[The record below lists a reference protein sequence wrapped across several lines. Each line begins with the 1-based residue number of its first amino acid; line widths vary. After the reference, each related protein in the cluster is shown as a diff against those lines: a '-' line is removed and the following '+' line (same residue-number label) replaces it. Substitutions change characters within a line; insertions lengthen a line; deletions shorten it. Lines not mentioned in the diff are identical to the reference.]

1 MSTQL
6 TQFLPKSQS
15 ADSKQIDLS
24 VSGMT
29 CSSCVNTLETS
40 LNKIPGVRATI
51 NLAME
56 SAHIIAPADMKE
68 SQLISAVK
76 AAGYDAKLFKGEDE
90 SFARSNK
97 LGVRLFLTF
106 LLTVPVILLAMADSI
121 NTNIKKTIDS
131 NALAMIDNLNTFLA
145 GRNIS
150 FSLNYPTAPAS
161 AWLVILLSTPVVLIL
176 AWPIHRAAIRN
187 ISRPTMDTLVSIGS
201 MTAFVWSIYST
212 ATYSM
217 TNSMISGM
225 ITMQDMSMPELQ
237 SYAEVSASVIFFVM
251 LGRYLEHRAK
261 RKAGSALAE
270 LFKLSS
276 GQVEVLRDGQRLIV
290 DVSEIE
296 VNDIFTIKPGERI
309 ATDGVIT
316 SGASTINN
324 SFLTGESIP
333 IDVTVADFVFA
344 GSINNNGSLIVK
356 ATRIGADTELARI
369 TRMVLAAQSEK
380 APVQRLADRISS
392 IFVPAVIL
400 LSIATFIGWFVS
412 GAELSKSIATAI
424 AVLIIAC
431 PCALGLATPIALMV
445 AAGKGAKLGFIIRSP
460 RAIEKAQ
467 SISDVVFDKTGTITT
482 GLMKLHQMVVIESPL
497 DKSTSGKSNSAIST
511 PEILNFVLSIEALD
525 SHPVATAIATELR
538 RQGFVPSEIT
548 EFEHRTGQGVA
559 GRTNNGKALLI
570 GSPDAIARSTTDFH
584 PQIKAAVDSGTA
596 NGNSIAVVAIDG
608 IAYGVFEVGDSLKPD
623 ANQAIEILHRQNI
636 NTWLVTGDAAT
647 AAIAMGG
654 TAGIPVDHIF
664 ASASPE
670 EKLEFIKSLKVGKKI
685 DGTLTQQG
693 LSTHKGLNA
702 HKVLMIGDGIN
713 DAAAI
718 AEADLSMAMG
728 TGTDTAIAAA
738 DITLIRP
745 SLTTAIDALRVS
757 KRTVRII
764 KSNLAWAFGYNLIC
778 IPIAASGNLSPM
790 YAGGAMSLS
799 SLFVVM
805 NSLRIA
811 R

>member
-15 ADSKQIDLS
+15 TDTKQIDLS
-24 VSGMT
+24 VTGMT
-29 CSSCVNTLETS
+29 CSSCVNSLETS
-40 LNKIPGVRATI
+40 LNKIPGVRASI

-56 SAHIIAPADMKE
+56 SAHIIAPIGMKE
-68 SQLISAVK
+68 SQLIEAVK
-76 AAGYDAKLFKGEDE
+76 SAGYGAKLFKGEDE
-90 SFARSNK
+90 SFSKSNK
-97 LGVRLFLTF
+97 LGIRVLLTF
-106 LLTVPVILLAMADSI
+106 LLTIPVILLAMADSI
-121 NTNIKKTIDS
+121 NANLKTSIDN
-131 NALAMIDNLNTFLA
+131 NALVWIDNLNTFLS
-145 GRNIS
+145 GRNLSIS
-150 FSLNYPTAPAS
+150 IDYPTAPAS
-161 AWLVILLSTPVVLIL
+161 AWLVILLSAPVVLIL
-176 AWPIHRAAIRN
+176 AWPIHRAAIKN
-187 ISRPTMDTLVSIGS
+187 IARPTMDTLVSIGS
-201 MTAFVWSIYST
+201 LTALIWSIYST
-212 ATYSM
+212 ATYA
-217 TNSMISGM
+217 T
-225 ITMQDMSMPELQ
+225 DKELM

-276 GQVEVLRDGQRLIV
+276 GKVEVQRNGQSLTI
-290 DVSEIE
+290 DISEIE
-296 VNDIFTIKPGERI
+296 VDDIFIVKPGERI

-316 SGASTINN
+316 SGISTINN

-333 IDVTVADFVFA
+333 VDVTVADFVYA
-344 GSINNNGSLIVK
+344 GSINNNGSLVVK

-369 TRMVLAAQSEK
+369 TRMVLSAQSEK

-392 IFVPAVIL
+392 IFVPTVLL
-400 LSIATFIGWFVS
+400 LSIATFTGWYLS

-445 AAGKGAKLGFIIRSP
+445 AAGKGARLGFIIRSP
-460 RAIEKAQ
+460 RAIEKAKDLT
-467 SISDVVFDKTGTITT
+467 DVVFDKTGTITT
-482 GLMKLHQMVVIESPL
+482 GSMKLHEMIIIESPL
-497 DKSTSGKSNSAIST
+497 GKDSSAIST
-511 PEILNFVLSIEALD
+511 PTLLNSVLSIEALD
-525 SHPVATAIATELR
+525 SHPVAVAIASELR
-538 RQGFVPSEIT
+538 RQGFQPSEIT

-559 GRTNNGKALLI
+559 GRTNDGKALLV
-570 GSPDAIARSTTDFH
+570 GSPVSIARSTTDFH
-584 PQIKAAVDSGTA
+584 PQIKAAIESGVA
-596 NGNSIAVVAIDG
+596 RGNSIAVVAIDG

-623 ANQAIEILHRQNI
+623 AAKAIEVLHKQNI
-636 NTWLVTGDAAT
+636 NTWLVTGDSAT
-647 AAIAMGG
+647 AAIAMGAA
-654 TAGIPVDHIF
+654 AGIPVDHIF
-664 ASASPE
+664 ASATPE
-670 EKLEFIKSLKVGKKI
+670 EKIEFVKSLKATGHSSNKS
-685 DGTLTQQG
+685 TQ
-693 LSTHKGLNA
+693 
-702 HKVLMIGDGIN
+702 KVLMIGDGIN

-745 SLTTAIDALRVS
+745 SLTTATDALRVA

>member
-15 ADSKQIDLS
+15 ADTKQIDLS
-24 VSGMT
+24 VTGMT
-29 CSSCVNTLETS
+29 CSSCVNSLETS
-40 LNKIPGVRATI
+40 LNKIPGVRASI

-56 SAHIIAPADMKE
+56 SAHIIAPIGMKE
-68 SQLISAVK
+68 SQLIEAVK
-76 AAGYDAKLFKGEDE
+76 SAGYGAKLFKGEDE
-90 SFARSNK
+90 SFSKSNK
-97 LGVRLFLTF
+97 LGIRVLLTF
-106 LLTVPVILLAMADSI
+106 LLTIPVILLAMADSI
-121 NTNIKKTIDS
+121 NANLKTSIDS
-131 NALAMIDNLNTFLA
+131 NALVWIDNLNTFLS
-145 GRNIS
+145 GRNLSIS
-150 FSLNYPTAPAS
+150 IDYPTAPAS
-161 AWLVILLSTPVVLIL
+161 AWLVILLSAPVVLIL
-176 AWPIHRAAIRN
+176 AWPIHRAAIKN
-187 ISRPTMDTLVSIGS
+187 IARPTMDTLVSIGS
-201 MTAFVWSIYST
+201 LTALIWSIYST
-212 ATYSM
+212 ATYATDKKLM
-217 TNSMISGM
+217 
-225 ITMQDMSMPELQ
+225 

-276 GQVEVLRDGQRLIV
+276 GKVEVQRNGQNLTI
-290 DVSEIE
+290 DISEIE
-296 VNDIFTIKPGERI
+296 VDDIFIVKPGERI

-316 SGASTINN
+316 SGISTINN

-333 IDVTVADFVFA
+333 VDVTVADFVYA
-344 GSINNNGSLIVK
+344 GSINNNGSLVVK

-369 TRMVLAAQSEK
+369 TRMVLSAQSEK

-392 IFVPAVIL
+392 IFVPTVLL
-400 LSIATFIGWFVS
+400 LSIATFTGWYLS

-445 AAGKGAKLGFIIRSP
+445 AAGKGARLGFIIRSP
-460 RAIEKAQ
+460 RAIEKAKDLT
-467 SISDVVFDKTGTITT
+467 DVVFDKTGTITT
-482 GLMKLHQMVVIESPL
+482 GSMKLHEMIIIESPL
-497 DKSTSGKSNSAIST
+497 GKDSSAIST
-511 PEILNFVLSIEALD
+511 PTLLNSVLSIEALD
-525 SHPVATAIATELR
+525 SHPVAVAIATELR
-538 RQGFVPSEIT
+538 RQGFQPSEIT

-559 GRTNNGKALLI
+559 GRTNDGKALLV
-570 GSPDAIARSTTDFH
+570 GSPVSIARSTTDFH
-584 PQIKAAVDSGTA
+584 PQIKTAIESGVA
-596 NGNSIAVVAIDG
+596 RGNSIAVVAIDG

-623 ANQAIEILHRQNI
+623 AAKAIEVLHKQNI
-636 NTWLVTGDAAT
+636 NTWLVTGDSAT
-647 AAIAMGG
+647 AAIAMGAA
-654 TAGIPVDHIF
+654 AGIPVDHIF
-664 ASASPE
+664 ASATPE
-670 EKLEFIKSLKVGKKI
+670 EKIEFVKSLKVTGQSSNK
-685 DGTLTQQG
+685 
-693 LSTHKGLNA
+693 ST

-745 SLTTAIDALRVS
+745 SLTTATDALRVA

>member
-6 TQFLPKSQS
+6 TQFLPTSEK
-15 ADSKQIDLS
+15 AKTKQIDLS
-24 VSGMT
+24 VTGMT
-29 CSSCVNTLETS
+29 CSSCVNSLETS
-40 LNKIPGVRATI
+40 LNKIPGVRASI

-56 SAHIIAPADMKE
+56 SAHIIAPMDMNE
-68 SQLISAVK
+68 SQLIAAVK
-76 AAGYDAKLFKGEDE
+76 SAGYEAKLFKGEDE

-97 LGVRLFLTF
+97 LGVRLLLTF
-106 LLTVPVILLAMADSI
+106 FLTVPVILLAMADSF
-121 NTNIKKTIDS
+121 NTNIKRSIDE
-131 NALAMIDNLNTFLA
+131 NALVLIDNFNKLLSNQNLTL
-145 GRNIS
+145 S
-150 FSLNYPTAPAS
+150 FDYPIAPAS
-161 AWLVILLSTPVVLIL
+161 AWLVILLSAPVVLIL

-187 ISRPTMDTLVSIGS
+187 IARPTMDTLVSIGS
-201 MTAFVWSIYST
+201 LTALVWSIYAT
-212 ATYSM
+212 ATYSVADAEM
-217 TNSMISGM
+217 AGM
-225 ITMQDMSMPELQ
+225 AGMVELQ

-261 RKAGSALAE
+261 RRAGSALAE

-276 GQVEVLRDGQRLIV
+276 GKVEVQRNGQSITI
-290 DVSEIE
+290 DISEIE
-296 VNDIFTIKPGERI
+296 VDDLFIVKPGERI

-316 SGASTINN
+316 SGVSTINN

-333 IDVTVADFVFA
+333 VDVTIADFVYA
-344 GSINNNGSLIVK
+344 GSINNNGSLVVK

-392 IFVPAVIL
+392 IFVPAVLL
-400 LSIATFIGWFVS
+400 LSIGTFLAWYLT

-460 RAIEKAQ
+460 KAIEKAK
-467 SISDVVFDKTGTITT
+467 SITDVVFDKTGTITT
-482 GLMKLHQMVVIESPL
+482 GSMKLHEMVVIESPL
-497 DKSTSGKSNSAIST
+497 GKDSSAIST
-511 PEILNFVLSIEALD
+511 PALLNLVLSIEALD
-525 SHPVATAIATELR
+525 SHPVAVAIASELR
-538 RQGFVPSEIT
+538 RQAFTPTTIT

-559 GRTNNGKALLI
+559 GRTPDGKALLV
-570 GSPDAIARSTTDFH
+570 GSPLSIAKSSTEFH
-584 PQIKAAVDSGTA
+584 PQLKSAIETGTA
-596 NGNSIAVVAIDG
+596 RGNSIAVVAVDG
-608 IAYGVFEVGDSLKPD
+608 IAYGVFEVGDSLKID
-623 ANQAIEILHRQNI
+623 ADKAIANLHDQKI
-636 NTWLVTGDAAT
+636 NTWLVTGDSAT
-647 AAIAMGG
+647 AAIAMGAA
-654 TAGIPVDHIF
+654 AGIPIDHIF
-664 ASASPE
+664 AGATPE
-670 EKLEFIKSLKVGKKI
+670 DKIEFVKSLKGGEKDSSK
-685 DGTLTQQG
+685 
-693 LSTHKGLNA
+693 STHR
-702 HKVLMIGDGIN
+702 VLMIGDGIN

-745 SLTTAIDALRVS
+745 SLTTVTDALKVA

-764 KSNLAWAFGYNLIC
+764 KSNLGWAFAYNLIC

-790 YAGGAMSLS
+790 YAGAAMSLS
-799 SLFVVM
+799 SLFVVV

-811 R
+811 K

>member
-1 MSTQL
+1 MLIMSRQL

-15 ADSKQIDLS
+15 AESKQVDLS

-56 SAHIIAPADMKE
+56 SAHIIAPAEMKE

-90 SFARSNK
+90 SFAKSNK
-97 LGVRLFLTF
+97 LGVRLLFTF
-106 LLTVPVILLAMADSI
+106 LFTIPVIVLAMADSV
-121 NTNIKKTIDS
+121 NTSIKKYIDT
-131 NALAMIDNLNTFLA
+131 NLLVLIDNLNKFFA
-145 GRNIS
+145 GRNLS
-150 FSLNYPTAPAS
+150 FSLDYPTAPAS
-161 AWLVILLSTPVVLIL
+161 AWLVILLSAPIVLIF
-176 AWPIHRAAIRN
+176 AWPIHRAAIKN
-187 ISRPTMDTLVSIGS
+187 IKRPTMDTLVSIGS
-201 MTAFVWSIYST
+201 LTAFVWSVYST
-212 ATYSM
+212 ARYSM
-217 TNSMISGM
+217 PAST
-225 ITMQDMSMPELQ
+225 MPELQ

-276 GQVEVLRDGQRLIV
+276 GKVEVLRSGMRLTV

-296 VNDIFTIKPGERI
+296 VDDIFTVKPGERI
-309 ATDGVIT
+309 ATDGVVT
-316 SGASTINN
+316 SGSSTINN

-333 IDVTVADFVFA
+333 VDVTVADFVYA
-344 GSINNNGSLIVK
+344 GSINNNGSLVIK

-392 IFVPAVIL
+392 VFVPAVIIL
-400 LSIATFIGWFVS
+400 AIATFVGWYAT

-445 AAGKGAKLGFIIRSP
+445 ASGRGAKLGFIIRSP
-460 RAIEKAQ
+460 KAVEKAQ
-467 SISDVVFDKTGTITT
+467 SITDVVFDKTGTITT
-482 GLMKLHQMVVIESPL
+482 GQMKLHQMVIIESPL
-497 DKSTSGKSNSAIST
+497 GKSESAIPT
-511 PEILNFVLSIEALD
+511 PEILNLVLSIESLD
-525 SHPVATAIATELR
+525 SHPVATAIASELR
-538 RQGFVPSEIT
+538 RQGFTPSEIS

-559 GRTNNGKALLI
+559 GRTSNGKALLI
-570 GSPDAIARSTTDFH
+570 GSPVSIARSSTDFH
-584 PQIKAAVDSGTA
+584 PQLKAAIDAGVSS
-596 NGNSIAVVAIDG
+596 GNSTAVVAIDG
-608 IAYGVFEVGDSLKPD
+608 IAYGVFTVGDSLKAD
-623 ANQAIEILHRQNI
+623 ANQAVQMLHKQNI
-636 NTWLVTGDAAT
+636 NTWLVTGDSAT
-647 AAIAMGG
+647 AAIAMRGA
-654 TAGIPVDHIF
+654 AGIPVDHIF

-670 EKLEFIKSLKVGKKI
+670 EKIEFVKSLKDGKKA
-685 DGTLTQQG
+685 
-693 LSTHKGLNA
+693 SSKSA

-718 AEADLSMAMG
+718 AESDLSMAMG
-728 TGTDTAIAAA
+728 TGTDAAIAAA

-745 SLTTAIDALRVS
+745 SLTTALDALKVAR
-757 KRTVRII
+757 RTVRII
-764 KSNLAWAFGYNLIC
+764 KSNLAWAFAYNLIC

>member
-6 TQFLPKSQS
+6 TQFLPKTQS
-15 ADSKQIDLS
+15 TDTKQIDLS
-24 VSGMT
+24 VTGMT
-29 CSSCVNTLETS
+29 CSSCVNSLETS
-40 LNKIPGVRATI
+40 LNKIPGVRASI

-56 SAHIIAPADMKE
+56 SAHIIAPLEMKE
-68 SQLISAVK
+68 SQLIDAVK
-76 AAGYDAKLFKGEDE
+76 AAGYGAKLFKGEDE
-90 SFARSNK
+90 SFSKSNK
-97 LGVRLFLTF
+97 LGVRLLLTF
-106 LLTVPVILLAMADSI
+106 LLTIPVILLAMADSI
-121 NTNIKKTIDS
+121 NTNVKKSIDS
-131 NALAMIDNLNTFLA
+131 NALVWIDNLNTFLSD
-145 GRNIS
+145 RNLTIS
-150 FSLNYPTAPAS
+150 FNYPTAPAS
-161 AWLVILLSTPVVLIL
+161 AWLVILLSAPVVLIF

-187 ISRPTMDTLVSIGS
+187 IARPTMDTLVSIGS
-201 MTAFVWSIYST
+201 LTAFSWSIYST
-212 ATYSM
+212 ATYV
-217 TNSMISGM
+217 TGK
-225 ITMQDMSMPELQ
+225 ELM

-276 GQVEVLRDGQRLIV
+276 GKVEVQRNGQSMTI
-290 DVSEIE
+290 DISEIE
-296 VNDIFTIKPGERI
+296 VDDIFIVKPGERI

-316 SGASTINN
+316 SGISTINN

-333 IDVTVADFVFA
+333 VDVTVADFVYA
-344 GSINNNGSLIVK
+344 GSINNNGSLVVK

-392 IFVPAVIL
+392 IFVPTVL
-400 LSIATFIGWFVS
+400 LLAIATFTAWYVS

-460 RAIEKAQ
+460 RAIEKAKDLT
-467 SISDVVFDKTGTITT
+467 DVVFDKTGTITT
-482 GLMKLHQMVVIESPL
+482 GSMKLHEMVIIESPL
-497 DKSTSGKSNSAIST
+497 GKESSAIST
-511 PEILNFVLSIEALD
+511 PALLNLVLSIESLD
-525 SHPVATAIATELR
+525 SHPVAVAIASELR
-538 RQGFVPSEIT
+538 RQGFQPSEIT

-559 GRTNNGKALLI
+559 GRTNDGKALLV
-570 GSPDAIARSTTDFH
+570 GSPVSIARSTTDFH
-584 PQIKAAVDSGTA
+584 VQIKAAIESGVA
-596 NGNSIAVVAIDG
+596 RGNSIAVVAIDG
-608 IAYGVFEVGDSLKPD
+608 IAYGAFEVGDSLKPD
-623 ANQAIEILHRQNI
+623 AAKAIDLLHKQNI
-636 NTWLVTGDAAT
+636 NTWLVTGDSAT
-647 AAIAMGG
+647 AAIAMGAA
-654 TAGIPVDHIF
+654 AGIPVDHIF

-670 EKLEFIKSLKVGKKI
+670 DKIQFVKSLKVGTSNSNKSK
-685 DGTLTQQG
+685 
-693 LSTHKGLNA
+693 

-745 SLTTAIDALRVS
+745 SLTTASDALQVA

-764 KSNLAWAFGYNLIC
+764 KSNLLWAFGYNLIC

>member
-15 ADSKQIDLS
+15 ADTKQIDLS
-24 VSGMT
+24 LTGMT
-29 CSSCVNTLETS
+29 CSSCVNSLETS
-40 LNKIPGVRATI
+40 LNKIPGVRASI

-56 SAHIIAPADMKE
+56 SAHIIAPIGMKE
-68 SQLISAVK
+68 SQLIEAVK
-76 AAGYDAKLFKGEDE
+76 SAGYGAKLFKGEDE
-90 SFARSNK
+90 SFSKSNK
-97 LGVRLFLTF
+97 LGIRVLLTF
-106 LLTVPVILLAMADSI
+106 LLTIPVILLAMADSI
-121 NTNIKKTIDS
+121 NANLKTSIDS
-131 NALAMIDNLNTFLA
+131 NALVWIDNLNTFLS
-145 GRNIS
+145 GRNLSIS
-150 FSLNYPTAPAS
+150 IAYPTAPAS
-161 AWLVILLSTPVVLIL
+161 AWLVILLSAPVVLIL
-176 AWPIHRAAIRN
+176 AWPIHRAAIKN
-187 ISRPTMDTLVSIGS
+187 IARPTMDTLVSIGS
-201 MTAFVWSIYST
+201 LTALIWSIYST
-212 ATYSM
+212 ATYATDKKLM
-217 TNSMISGM
+217 
-225 ITMQDMSMPELQ
+225 

-276 GQVEVLRDGQRLIV
+276 GKVEVQRNGQNLTI
-290 DVSEIE
+290 DISEIE
-296 VNDIFTIKPGERI
+296 VDDIFIVKPGERI

-316 SGASTINN
+316 SGISTINN

-333 IDVTVADFVFA
+333 VDVTVADFVYA
-344 GSINNNGSLIVK
+344 GSINNNGSLVVK

-369 TRMVLAAQSEK
+369 TRMVLSAQSEK

-392 IFVPAVIL
+392 IFVPTVLL
-400 LSIATFIGWFVS
+400 LSIATFTGWYLS

-445 AAGKGAKLGFIIRSP
+445 AAGKGARLGFIIRSP
-460 RAIEKAQ
+460 RAIEKAKDLT
-467 SISDVVFDKTGTITT
+467 DVVFDKTGTITT
-482 GLMKLHQMVVIESPL
+482 GSMKLHEMIIIESPL
-497 DKSTSGKSNSAIST
+497 GKDSSAIST
-511 PEILNFVLSIEALD
+511 PTLLNSVLSIEALD
-525 SHPVATAIATELR
+525 SHPVAVAIASELR
-538 RQGFVPSEIT
+538 RQGFQPSEIT

-559 GRTNNGKALLI
+559 GRTNDGKALLV
-570 GSPDAIARSTTDFH
+570 GSPVSIARSTTDFH
-584 PQIKAAVDSGTA
+584 PQIKAAIESGVA
-596 NGNSIAVVAIDG
+596 RGNSIAVVAIDG

-623 ANQAIEILHRQNI
+623 AAKAIEVLHKQNI
-636 NTWLVTGDAAT
+636 NTWLVTGDSAT
-647 AAIAMGG
+647 AAIAMGAA
-654 TAGIPVDHIF
+654 AGIPVDHIF
-664 ASASPE
+664 ASATPE
-670 EKLEFIKSLKVGKKI
+670 EKIEFVKSLKVTGQSSNK
-685 DGTLTQQG
+685 
-693 LSTHKGLNA
+693 ST

-745 SLTTAIDALRVS
+745 SLTTATDALRVA

>member
-1 MSTQL
+1 MLIMSTQL

-15 ADSKQIDLS
+15 TDTKQIDLS
-24 VSGMT
+24 VTGMT
-29 CSSCVNTLETS
+29 CSSCVNSLETS
-40 LNKIPGVRATI
+40 LNKIPGVRASI

-56 SAHIIAPADMKE
+56 SAHIIAPIDIKE
-68 SQLISAVK
+68 SQLIDAVK
-76 AAGYDAKLFKGEDE
+76 SAGYDAKLFKGEDE
-90 SFARSNK
+90 SFSKSNK
-97 LGVRLFLTF
+97 LGIRVLLTF
-106 LLTVPVILLAMADSI
+106 LLTIPVILLAMADSI
-121 NTNIKKTIDS
+121 NADIKKSIDS
-131 NALAMIDNLNTFLA
+131 NALTWIDNLNSFLS
-145 GRNIS
+145 GRNLSIS
-150 FSLNYPTAPAS
+150 VGYPTAPAS
-161 AWLVILLSTPVVLIL
+161 AWLVILLSAPVVLIL

-187 ISRPTMDTLVSIGS
+187 IARPTMDTLVSIGS
-201 MTAFVWSIYST
+201 LTAFVWSIYST
-212 ATYSM
+212 ATYATDKDLM
-217 TNSMISGM
+217 
-225 ITMQDMSMPELQ
+225 

-261 RKAGSALAE
+261 RNAGSALAE

-276 GQVEVLRDGQRLIV
+276 GKVEVQRNGQSLTI
-290 DVSEIE
+290 DISEIE
-296 VNDIFTIKPGERI
+296 VDDIFIVKPGERI

-316 SGASTINN
+316 SGISTINN

-333 IDVTVADFVFA
+333 VDVTVADFVYA
-344 GSINNNGSLIVK
+344 GSINNNGSLVVK

-392 IFVPAVIL
+392 IFVPIVLL
-400 LSIATFIGWFVS
+400 LSISTFIGWYLS

-445 AAGKGAKLGFIIRSP
+445 AAGKGARLGFIIRSP
-460 RAIEKAQ
+460 RAIEKTKDLT
-467 SISDVVFDKTGTITT
+467 DVVFDKTGTITT
-482 GLMKLHQMVVIESPL
+482 GSMKLHEMVIIESPL
-497 DKSTSGKSNSAIST
+497 SKDSSAIST
-511 PEILNFVLSIEALD
+511 PTLLNSVLSIEALD
-525 SHPVATAIATELR
+525 SHPVAVAIATELR
-538 RQGFVPSEIT
+538 RQGFQPGEIT

-559 GRTNNGKALLI
+559 GRTNDGKALLV
-570 GSPDAIARSTTDFH
+570 GSPVSIARSTTDFH
-584 PQIKAAVDSGTA
+584 PQIKAAIESGVSR
-596 NGNSIAVVAIDG
+596 GNSIAVVAIDG

-623 ANQAIEILHRQNI
+623 AAKAIEVLHKQNI
-636 NTWLVTGDAAT
+636 NTWLVTGDSAT
-647 AAIAMGG
+647 AAIAMGAA
-654 TAGIPVDHIF
+654 AGIPVDHIF
-664 ASASPE
+664 ASATPE
-670 EKLEFIKSLKVGKKI
+670 EKIEFVKSLKATGQTSDK
-685 DGTLTQQG
+685 LT
-693 LSTHKGLNA
+693 

-745 SLTTAIDALRVS
+745 SLTTATDALRVA

>member
-6 TQFLPKSQS
+6 TQFLPKAQS
-15 ADSKQIDLS
+15 ADTKQIDLS

-29 CSSCVNTLETS
+29 CSSCVNSLETS
-40 LNKIPGVRATI
+40 LNKIPGVRASI

-56 SAHIIAPADMKE
+56 SAHIIAPVDMKE
-68 SQLISAVK
+68 SQLIAAVK
-76 AAGYDAKLFKGEDE
+76 SAGYEAKLFKGEDE
-90 SFARSNK
+90 SFSKSNK
-97 LGVRLFLTF
+97 LGIRLLLTF
-106 LLTVPVILLAMADSI
+106 LLTVPVILLAMADVI
-121 NTNIKKTIDS
+121 NENIKKSIDENAITIIDKL
-131 NALAMIDNLNTFLA
+131 NELLAGGNLNF
-145 GRNIS
+145 GID
-150 FSLNYPTAPAS
+150 YPIAPAS
-161 AWLVILLSTPVVLIL
+161 AWLIILLSIPVVLIL

-187 ISRPTMDTLVSIGS
+187 IARPTMDTLVSIGS
-201 MTAFVWSIYST
+201 LTALIWSIYAT
-212 ATYSM
+212 ATYSLEDAEM
-217 TNSMISGM
+217 AGMSGM
-225 ITMQDMSMPELQ
+225 TELQ
-237 SYAEVSASVIFFVM
+237 NYAEVSASVIFFVM

-261 RKAGSALAE
+261 RRAGSALAE

-276 GQVEVLRDGQRLIV
+276 GKVEVQRNGQSITI
-290 DVSEIE
+290 DISEIE
-296 VNDIFTIKPGERI
+296 VDDLFIVKPGERI

-316 SGASTINN
+316 SGVSTINN

-333 IDVTVADFVFA
+333 VDVTIADFVFA
-344 GSINNNGSLIVK
+344 GSINNNGSLVVK
-356 ATRIGADTELARI
+356 ATRIGADTELSRI

-392 IFVPAVIL
+392 VFVPAVLL
-400 LSIATFIGWFVS
+400 LSIGTFLAWYLT

-460 RAIEKAQ
+460 KAIEKAK
-467 SISDVVFDKTGTITT
+467 SITDVVFDKTGTITT
-482 GLMKLHQMVVIESPL
+482 GSMKLHEMVIIESPL
-497 DKSTSGKSNSAIST
+497 GKDSSAIST
-511 PEILNFVLSIEALD
+511 PALLNLVLSIEALD
-525 SHPVATAIATELR
+525 SHPVAVAIASELR
-538 RQGFVPSEIT
+538 RQGFVPSAIT

-559 GRTNNGKALLI
+559 GRTHDGKALLI
-570 GSPDAIARSTTDFH
+570 GSPLSIARSTTDFH
-584 PQIKAAVDSGTA
+584 PQIKSAIESGTA
-596 NGNSIAVVAIDG
+596 RGNSIAVVAVDG
-608 IAYGVFEVGDSLKPD
+608 IAYGVFEVGDSLKVD
-623 ANQAIEILHRQNI
+623 AEKAISTLHDQNI
-636 NTWLVTGDAAT
+636 NTWLVTGDSAT
-647 AAIAMGG
+647 AAIAMGAA
-654 TAGIPVDHIF
+654 AGIPIDHIF

-670 EKLEFIKSLKVGKKI
+670 DKIQFVKSLKGGEKDSSK
-685 DGTLTQQG
+685 
-693 LSTHKGLNA
+693 ST

-745 SLTTAIDALRVS
+745 SLTTATDALRVA

-764 KSNLAWAFGYNLIC
+764 KSNLGWAFAYNLIC

-790 YAGGAMSLS
+790 YAGAAMSLS
-799 SLFVVM
+799 SLFVVV
-805 NSLRIA
+805 NSLRIS

>member
-6 TQFLPKSQS
+6 TQFLPTSEKSKT
-15 ADSKQIDLS
+15 KQIDLS
-24 VSGMT
+24 VTGMT
-29 CSSCVNTLETS
+29 CSSCVNSLETS
-40 LNKIPGVRATI
+40 LNKIPGVRASI

-56 SAHIIAPADMKE
+56 SAHIIAPIDMNE
-68 SQLISAVK
+68 SQLIAVVK
-76 AAGYDAKLFKGEDE
+76 SAGYDAKLFKGEDE

-97 LGVRLFLTF
+97 LGFRLLLTF
-106 LLTVPVILLAMADSI
+106 FLTVPVILLAMADSFD
-121 NTNIKKTIDS
+121 TNIKRSIDE
-131 NALAMIDNLNTFLA
+131 NALVLIDNLNKLLSNQNLTL
-145 GRNIS
+145 S
-150 FSLNYPTAPAS
+150 FDYPIAPAS
-161 AWLVILLSTPVVLIL
+161 AWLVILLSIPVVLIL

-187 ISRPTMDTLVSIGS
+187 IRRPTMDTLVSIGS
-201 MTAFVWSIYST
+201 LTALVWSVYAT
-212 ATYSM
+212 TTYSVADAEM
-217 TNSMISGM
+217 AGM
-225 ITMQDMSMPELQ
+225 AGMVELQ

-261 RKAGSALAE
+261 RRAGSALAE

-276 GQVEVLRDGQRLIV
+276 GKVEVQRNGQSLTI
-290 DVSEIE
+290 DISEIE
-296 VNDIFTIKPGERI
+296 VDDLFIVKPGERI

-316 SGASTINN
+316 SGVSTINN

-333 IDVTVADFVFA
+333 IDVTIADFVYA
-344 GSINNNGSLIVK
+344 GSINNNGSLVVK

-392 IFVPAVIL
+392 IFVPAVLL
-400 LSIATFIGWFVS
+400 LSIGTFLAWYLT

-424 AVLIIAC
+424 AVLIIGC
-431 PCALGLATPIALMV
+431 PCALGLATPIALIV

-460 RAIEKAQ
+460 KAIEKAK
-467 SISDVVFDKTGTITT
+467 SITDVVFDKTGTITT
-482 GLMKLHQMVVIESPL
+482 GSMKLHEMVVIESPL
-497 DKSTSGKSNSAIST
+497 GKDSSAIST
-511 PEILNFVLSIEALD
+511 PALLNLVLSIEALD
-525 SHPVATAIATELR
+525 SHPVAVAIASELR
-538 RQGFVPSEIT
+538 RQAFTPTAIT

-559 GRTNNGKALLI
+559 GRTPDGKALLV
-570 GSPDAIARSTTDFH
+570 GSPLSIAKSSTEFH
-584 PQIKAAVDSGTA
+584 PQLKSAIETGTA
-596 NGNSIAVVAIDG
+596 RGNSIAVVAVDG
-608 IAYGVFEVGDSLKPD
+608 IAYGVFEVGDSLKID
-623 ANQAIEILHRQNI
+623 ADKAIANLHDQKI
-636 NTWLVTGDAAT
+636 NTWLVTGDSAT
-647 AAIAMGG
+647 AAIAMGAA
-654 TAGIPVDHIF
+654 AGIPIDHIF
-664 ASASPE
+664 AGASPE
-670 EKLEFIKSLKVGKKI
+670 DKIEFVKSLKVGKNSASK
-685 DGTLTQQG
+685 
-693 LSTHKGLNA
+693 ST

-745 SLTTAIDALRVS
+745 SLTTATDALKVA

-764 KSNLAWAFGYNLIC
+764 KSNLGWAFAYNIIC

-790 YAGGAMSLS
+790 YAGAAMSLS
-799 SLFVVM
+799 SLFVVV

>member
-1 MSTQL
+1 MLIMSTQL

-15 ADSKQIDLS
+15 AESKQVDLS
-24 VSGMT
+24 VTGMT
-29 CSSCVNTLETS
+29 CSSCVNTLENS

-56 SAHIIAPADMKE
+56 SAHIIAPIDMKE

-97 LGVRLFLTF
+97 LGVRLLLTF
-106 LLTVPVILLAMADSI
+106 LLTIPVILLAMADSI
-121 NTNIKKTIDS
+121 NTSIKKSIDT
-131 NALAMIDNLNTFLA
+131 NALVLIDNLNRFLA
-145 GRNIS
+145 GRNLS
-150 FSLNYPTAPAS
+150 FSINYPTAPAS

-187 ISRPTMDTLVSIGS
+187 IARPTMDTLVSIGS
-201 MTAFVWSIYST
+201 LTALTWSIYST
-212 ATYSM
+212 ATFAT
-217 TNSMISGM
+217 TNSIVGSN
-225 ITMQDMSMPELQ
+225 SEMPELQ

-276 GQVEVLRDGQRLIV
+276 GQVEVLRDGQRLTV
-290 DVSEIE
+290 DASEIE
-296 VNDIFTIKPGERI
+296 VDDIFTIKPGERI

-316 SGASTINN
+316 SGVSTINN

-333 IDVTVADFVFA
+333 VDVTVADFVFA
-344 GSINNNGSLIVK
+344 GSINNNGSLVVK

-392 IFVPAVIL
+392 IFVPAVL
-400 LSIATFIGWFVS
+400 LLAIATFVGWYAS

-467 SISDVVFDKTGTITT
+467 SISDVIFDKTGTITT
-482 GLMKLHQMVVIESPL
+482 GLMNLHQMVVIESPL
-497 DKSTSGKSNSAIST
+497 DKSNSGKSNSAIST

-525 SHPVATAIATELR
+525 SHPVAVAIATELR

-559 GRTNNGKALLI
+559 GRTNTGKALLI
-570 GSPDAIARSTTDFH
+570 GSPISIARSTTDFH
-584 PQIKAAVDSGTA
+584 PQIKAAIDSGTA

-608 IAYGVFEVGDSLKPD
+608 IAYGVFEVGDSLKSD
-623 ANQAIEILHRQNI
+623 ANQAIEILHKQKI
-636 NTWLVTGDAAT
+636 NTWLVTGDSAT

-670 EKLEFIKSLKVGKKI
+670 EKIEFVKSLKVGTKS
-685 DGTLTQQG
+685 DGKLSHKG
-693 LSTHKGLNA
+693 LSTHKGLKA

-745 SLTTAIDALRVS
+745 SLSTAIDALRVS

-811 R
+811 K

>member
-15 ADSKQIDLS
+15 TDTKQIDLS
-24 VSGMT
+24 VTGMT
-29 CSSCVNTLETS
+29 CSSCVNSLETS
-40 LNKIPGVRATI
+40 LNKIPGVRASI

-56 SAHIIAPADMKE
+56 SAHIIAPIGMKE
-68 SQLISAVK
+68 SQLIEAVK
-76 AAGYDAKLFKGEDE
+76 SAGYGAKLFKGEDE
-90 SFARSNK
+90 SFSKSNK
-97 LGVRLFLTF
+97 LGIRVLLTF
-106 LLTVPVILLAMADSI
+106 LLTIPVILLAMADSI
-121 NTNIKKTIDS
+121 NANLKTSIDN
-131 NALAMIDNLNTFLA
+131 NALVWIDNLNTFLS
-145 GRNIS
+145 GRNLSIS
-150 FSLNYPTAPAS
+150 IDYPTAPAS
-161 AWLVILLSTPVVLIL
+161 AWLVILLSAPVVLIL
-176 AWPIHRAAIRN
+176 AWPIHRAAIKN
-187 ISRPTMDTLVSIGS
+187 IARPTMDTLVSIGS
-201 MTAFVWSIYST
+201 LTALIWSIYST
-212 ATYSM
+212 ATYATDKKLM
-217 TNSMISGM
+217 
-225 ITMQDMSMPELQ
+225 

-276 GQVEVLRDGQRLIV
+276 GKVEVQRNGQSLTI
-290 DVSEIE
+290 DISEIE
-296 VNDIFTIKPGERI
+296 VDDIFIVKPGERI

-316 SGASTINN
+316 SGISTINN

-333 IDVTVADFVFA
+333 VDVTVADFVYA
-344 GSINNNGSLIVK
+344 GSINNNGSLVVK

-369 TRMVLAAQSEK
+369 TRMVLSAQSEK

-392 IFVPAVIL
+392 IFVPTVLL
-400 LSIATFIGWFVS
+400 LSIATFTGWYLS

-445 AAGKGAKLGFIIRSP
+445 AAGKGARLGFIIRSP
-460 RAIEKAQ
+460 RAIEKAKDLT
-467 SISDVVFDKTGTITT
+467 DVVFDKTGTITT
-482 GLMKLHQMVVIESPL
+482 GSMKLHEMVIIESPL
-497 DKSTSGKSNSAIST
+497 GKDSSAIST
-511 PEILNFVLSIEALD
+511 PTLLNSVLSIEALD
-525 SHPVATAIATELR
+525 SHPVAVAIASELR
-538 RQGFVPSEIT
+538 RQGFQPSEIT

-559 GRTNNGKALLI
+559 GRTNDGKALLV
-570 GSPDAIARSTTDFH
+570 GSPVSISRSTTDFH
-584 PQIKAAVDSGTA
+584 PQIKTAIESGVA
-596 NGNSIAVVAIDG
+596 RGNSIAVVAIDG

-623 ANQAIEILHRQNI
+623 AAKAIEVLHKQNI
-636 NTWLVTGDAAT
+636 NTWLVTGDSAT
-647 AAIAMGG
+647 AAIAMGAA
-654 TAGIPVDHIF
+654 AGIPVDHIF
-664 ASASPE
+664 ASATPE
-670 EKLEFIKSLKVGKKI
+670 EKIEFVKSLKATGHSSNKS
-685 DGTLTQQG
+685 TQ
-693 LSTHKGLNA
+693 
-702 HKVLMIGDGIN
+702 KVLMIGDGIN

-718 AEADLSMAMG
+718 AEADFSMAMG

-745 SLTTAIDALRVS
+745 SLTTATDALRVA